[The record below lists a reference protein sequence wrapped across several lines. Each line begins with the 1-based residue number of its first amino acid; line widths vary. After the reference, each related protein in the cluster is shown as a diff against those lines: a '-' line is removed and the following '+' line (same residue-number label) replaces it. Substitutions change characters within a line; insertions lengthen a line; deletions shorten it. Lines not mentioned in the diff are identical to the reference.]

1 MRKADMIRLH
11 FILLLV
17 KAIFKIVRLLC
28 DHGADIETHDKWGMR
43 TLHFAAKNGHISIIK
58 ELIEVRNAQINARN
72 NNGMTALQL
81 ARLYN
86 KPDIV
91 AYLLSKGGIM

>member
-43 TLHFAAKNGHISIIK
+43 T
-58 ELIEVRNAQINARN
+58 
-72 NNGMTALQL
+72 
-81 ARLYN
+81 
-86 KPDIV
+86 
-91 AYLLSKGGIM
+91 

>member
-43 TLHFAAKNGHISIIK
+43 TSGHCILQPRMVTSLSLK
-58 ELIEVRNAQINARN
+58 SSLKY
-72 NNGMTALQL
+72 GMHKSMREITM
-81 ARLYN
+81 
-86 KPDIV
+86 
-91 AYLLSKGGIM
+91 G